1 MNSKAIDTNVKKLE
15 EILKRIENYQNI
27 IRGSLCPYTTYKYQD
42 IISDNIRTALNLM
55 KKLQMERQSKVFTGE
70 ELSYYDGTNG
80 KPAYVAVNGIVYD
93 VSLEPTWGGAS
104 HFGLLAGKDVT
115 EQFNRCHGNIQ
126 VLSKLPK
133 AGELK

>member
-1 MNSKAIDTNVKKLE
+1 MNSKGIDTNVEKLE

-27 IRGSLCPYTTYKYQD
+27 IRGSLCPYTIYKCQA
-42 IISDNIRTALNLM
+42 IISENIRTALNLM
-55 KKLQMERQSKVFTGE
+55 KELQMERQSKVFTGE

-104 HFGLLAGKDVT
+104 HFGLLSGKDVT